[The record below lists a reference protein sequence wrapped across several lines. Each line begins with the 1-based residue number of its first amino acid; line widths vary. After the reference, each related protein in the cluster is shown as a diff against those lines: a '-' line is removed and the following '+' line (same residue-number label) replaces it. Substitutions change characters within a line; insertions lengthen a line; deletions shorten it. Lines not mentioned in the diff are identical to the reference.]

1 MPAKCGEPDGR
12 AKEMIFRQSS
22 TLMVLKPRAVHIVEA
37 EYIVE
42 VGWAMHLI

>member
-1 MPAKCGEPDGR
+1 MPTKCGEPDGR

-22 TLMVLKPRAVHIVEA
+22 TLIVHIVEA